1 MTLQRLEACLRRL
14 DEEGRGGLSVYV
26 PFGYPRPDATA
37 ALLDA
42 AVAGGADWIELG
54 LPFSDPAA
62 DGPVLQAASAAALR
76 AGATVQGALDGAARF
91 RERHPDVPVVAMTYA
106 NLLHRLGWDASAAR
120 LAAAGIDGA
129 IVPDVPLEESGPLLR
144 ALHAHG
150 LAHVPLVT
158 PATPDARMAQVA
170 ATADGFLYVVA
181 NVGVTGQADPGPLMR
196 ATVERARRARPG
208 LPVAVGFGV
217 RGPDD
222 VARVLAAG
230 AQAAI
235 VGSQLVPALAAGPEA
250 LRAEVARLRPGA
262 AGAARATS
270 LGAARVGHGRRDGD
284 GRGDGGH

>member
-1 MTLQRLEACLRRL
+1 MTIERLDACLRQLHR
-14 DEEGRGGLSVYV
+14 EGRGGLSVYI
-26 PFGYPRPDATA
+26 PFGYPDPSATA

-62 DGPVLQAASAAALR
+62 DGPVLQETSAAALR
-76 AGATVQGALDGAARF
+76 AGATVQGALDCAKRF
-91 RERHPDVPVVAMTYA
+91 RERHPEVPVVAMTYA
-106 NLLHRLGWDASAAR
+106 NLLHRRGWDASAR
-120 LAAAGIDGA
+120 LLADAGVDGA
-129 IVPDVPLEESGPLLR
+129 IIPDVPLEESEPLR
-144 ALHAHG
+144 KALHANG

-196 ATVERARRARPG
+196 ATVERARRSRPG

-222 VARVLAAG
+222 VARVLGAG

-235 VGSQLVPALAAGPEA
+235 VGSRLVPALAAGPEA
-250 LRAEVARLRPGA
+250 LRAEVARLRQGVA
-262 AGAARATS
+262 LARRPA
-270 LGAARVGHGRRDGD
+270 
-284 GRGDGGH
+284 